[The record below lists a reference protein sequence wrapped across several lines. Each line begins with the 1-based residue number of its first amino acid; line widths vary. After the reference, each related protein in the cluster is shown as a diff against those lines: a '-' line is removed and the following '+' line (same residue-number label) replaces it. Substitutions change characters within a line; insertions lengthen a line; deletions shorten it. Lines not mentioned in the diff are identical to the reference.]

1 MLSFAT
7 TTIYTHKRESSGSV
21 KKDVDLSH
29 GSDNFEG
36 YSRLSAII
44 KYYIQNFNFSKATY
58 YALMEILLERV
69 SPKSINVNPVHSPA
83 DESVRDM
90 KKQQRQEVQFQH
102 QFRNPQI
109 LPAIFELLGASD
121 TSSLQQKALEDF
133 YLLLSKE
140 KQNRD
145 LFLQQ
150 DNWPHWLLAVIAE
163 NPSIIPEHGASSPT
177 SSSSSVPKRPVCTTT
192 QKPRIFRTRTFVP

>member
-7 TTIYTHKRESSGSV
+7 TTIYTHKRESSGSA

-44 KYYIQNFNFSKATY
+44 KYYLQNFNFSKATY

-192 QKPRIFRTRTFVP
+192 